1 MPRQDLRSRLQVQL
15 AQVAG
20 SLQEVML
27 LPEAGPWLDILE
39 AVRKLLM
46 VLIVIDQEKTELP
59 VDTAPGEE
67 RDQRNQTL
75 ERRLG

>member
-1 MPRQDLRSRLQVQL
+1 
-15 AQVAG
+15 
-20 SLQEVML
+20 ML